1 MGGFFS
7 YEEEERRRREEERR
21 RREEEEERRRREEE
35 RRRREEEE
43 RRRREEEVA
52 RARVKNNI
60 RGLQNEMEVHSRAHN
75 LCAEYYRNWK
85 TILFVLLLI
94 VGGLS
99 AGYKALGWKT
109 PQPDNP
115 KTTLAFIGVI
125 ALGVATFVFQQC
137 YNAVDDSHKKHYKAE
152 KNYQS
157 IADRAGS
164 VCDSSESA
172 SSLRN
177 RFDGLLKD
185 KGNSSEIPYEQWA
198 YKKASKK

>member
-1 MGGFFS
+1 MGGILS
-7 YEEEERRRREEERR
+7 NEEEE
-21 RREEEEERRRREEE
+21 
-35 RRRREEEE
+35 
-43 RRRREEEVA
+43 

-75 LCAEYYRNWK
+75 LCAEYYGNWK
-85 TILFVLLLI
+85 AILFVLLLI
-94 VGGLS
+94 VGGLL

-125 ALGVATFVFQQC
+125 ALGVATFVIQQC
-137 YNAVDDSHKKHYKAE
+137 YNAVDDSHKKHCKAE

-157 IADRAGS
+157 IADRARS
-164 VCDSSESA
+164 ACDSSESA

-177 RFDGLLKD
+177 RYDGLLKD
-185 KGNSSEIPYEQWA
+185 KRNSSEITYEQWA
-198 YKKASKK
+198 YEKASKK

>member
-1 MGGFFS
+1 MGGYLS
-7 YEEEERRRREEERR
+7 YEEEERRRREEEKERR
-21 RREEEEERRRREEE
+21 RREEEEERRRR
-35 RRRREEEE
+35 EEE

-75 LCAEYYRNWK
+75 LCAEYYGNWK

-94 VGGLS
+94 VGGFS

-157 IADRAGS
+157 IADRARS
-164 VCDSSESA
+164 ARDSSESA

-177 RFDGLLKD
+177 RYDGLLKD
-185 KGNSSEIPYEQWA
+185 KGNSSEINYEQWA
-198 YKKASKK
+198 YEKASKK